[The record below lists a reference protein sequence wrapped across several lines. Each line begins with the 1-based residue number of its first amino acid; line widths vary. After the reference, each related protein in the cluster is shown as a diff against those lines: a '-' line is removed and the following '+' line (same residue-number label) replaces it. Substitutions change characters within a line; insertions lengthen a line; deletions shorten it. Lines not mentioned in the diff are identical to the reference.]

1 MPTPHHGLRL
11 LALAALPVS
20 LKASIFYTSAE
31 ATASGTTPLDFA
43 PVQFAIETGTY
54 EPGTYGAG
62 FSGNFFS
69 ITAVNLGATK
79 PGLVSNG
86 SGQIISLSQDSSDFA
101 VRLGA
106 GVNIDSSASWTSG
119 LSFLSKPGY
128 PGTFNAGDRGYVGLR
143 LGNLSV
149 LGWNY
154 GWADISHNVGGSITL
169 HSFAMETTVD
179 APILAGAGVT
189 AVPEPAE
196 TAFAAAVAAGSVAA
210 FRARRRMQSRRA
222 AGR

>member
-1 MPTPHHGLRL
+1 MPTPHNGLRL

-31 ATASGTTPLDFA
+31 ATASGTTPL
-43 PVQFAIETGTY
+43 QFAIETGTY
-54 EPGTYGAG
+54 GAG
-62 FSGNFFS
+62 VSGSFFS
-69 ITAVNLGATK
+69 ITAVNFSAAK
-79 PGLVSNG
+79 PSLVPNG
-86 SGQIISLSQDSSDFA
+86 SGQIISVSQTGGPGNSEFA

-106 GVNIDSSASWTSG
+106 GETIDSSARWTAG
-119 LSFLSKPGY
+119 TSFLSKPGY
-128 PGTFNAGDRGYVGLR
+128 AGTFNAGDRGYVGLR

-210 FRARRRMQSRRA
+210 FRARRRMLSRRA

>member
-31 ATASGTTPLDFA
+31 ATASGGAPL
-43 PVQFAIETGTY
+43 QFAIETGTY
-54 EPGTYGAG
+54 GAG
-62 FSGNFFS
+62 VSGNVFS
-69 ITAVNLGATK
+69 ITAVNFASPK
-79 PGLVSNG
+79 PTLTSSG
-86 SGQIISLSQDSSDFA
+86 SGQIIMTEVSGPGPDPFA

-106 GVNIDSSASWTSG
+106 GGTIDSSASWAPGESH
-119 LSFLSKPGY
+119 LSKPDY
-128 PGTFNAGDRGYVGLR
+128 DGTFKAGERGYVGLR
-143 LGNLSV
+143 VALG
-149 LGWNY
+149 GGGYNY
-154 GWADISHNVGGSITL
+154 GWADISHNVDDSITL
-169 HSFAMETTVD
+169 HAFAMETTAD
-179 APILAGAGVT
+179 TPILAGAGVT